1 MKPSENERPNRLS
14 HIPIDLQEAVRR
26 RAYEI
31 YQKRG
36 GQDGFELEDWFQAE
50 AEVLNTQHT
59 RKAA

>member
-1 MKPSENERPNRLS
+1 MKPSENERSNRLS